1 MEYNPD
7 KSAYENVMHNVGQIV
22 KARLKESYKSEKIS
36 FFMELSRD
44 YLERMKKEDCG
55 YLALDLNVSGITKLI
70 CIESNADI
78 YETGVSEF
86 YDVDLISDPKLIAS
100 ITDDQCIGYIK
111 NNF

>member
-44 YLERMKKEDCG
+44 YLKRMKKEG
-55 YLALDLNVSGITKLI
+55 H
-70 CIESNADI
+70 
-78 YETGVSEF
+78 
-86 YDVDLISDPKLIAS
+86 
-100 ITDDQCIGYIK
+100 
-111 NNF
+111 